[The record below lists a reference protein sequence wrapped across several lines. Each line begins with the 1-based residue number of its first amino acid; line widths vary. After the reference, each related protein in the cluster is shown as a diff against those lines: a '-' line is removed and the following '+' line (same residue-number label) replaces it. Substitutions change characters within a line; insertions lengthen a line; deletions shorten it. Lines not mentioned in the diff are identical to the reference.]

1 MSEKFSLIFYI
12 MGIVGIG
19 RITKGCI
26 KNGQEV
32 AICKKDGTIQKLR
45 IGKLYTY
52 SGLKR
57 IETEVAHCGDIVA
70 VNGVIGINIG
80 ETIADPENP
89 VAVPFVD
96 IDEPTFSKH
105 KKDQLFSLDLV
116 QKYIKV

>member
-1 MSEKFSLIFYI
+1 

-52 SGLKR
+52 
-57 IETEVAHCGDIVA
+57 
-70 VNGVIGINIG
+70 
-80 ETIADPENP
+80 
-89 VAVPFVD
+89 
-96 IDEPTFSKH
+96 
-105 KKDQLFSLDLV
+105 
-116 QKYIKV
+116 